1 MWRENLAPSLPGVA
15 RVEISPELSPAMK
28 VENRRKGRLGSHR
41 QWQRA
46 FSFLDGVGF
55 ECAAINGLCKR
66 AGGAHLPAALMRERL
81 GWSQVCGF

>member
-1 MWRENLAPSLPGVA
+1 
-15 RVEISPELSPAMK
+15 MK
-28 VENRRKGRLGSHR
+28 VEEKEKDGLGSHR

-46 FSFLDGVGF
+46 FSLDGVGF

-81 GWSQVCGF
+81 GRSQVCGF